1 MIVNRRSNG
10 CGDRV
15 GVGVVGGGDSCGG
28 CGIVGGGGGGCGD
41 VNGGCGGGGGALVN
55 VRLAI
60 VSGNVNSVATRV
72 DVVGAL
78 IAIVINRRRVRAR
91 ARAWRRCA

>member
-1 MIVNRRSNG
+1 MFALVPATARPLVSKAHNRRDIIVIIVNRRSNG

-15 GVGVVGGGDSCGG
+15 GVGGVGGGDSCGG

-55 VRLAI
+55 VRLAF
-60 VSGNVNSVATRV
+60 
-72 DVVGAL
+72 
-78 IAIVINRRRVRAR
+78 
-91 ARAWRRCA
+91 